1 MAREPRHRSGADGPQ
16 SGARNL
22 KTTDSYAT
30 QLGGLLPAEITGV
43 YIAVRGLFEGVEPPD
58 DRYVFLLAVV
68 LGAISYFILPQLVK
82 INLISQRLLY
92 IASFF
97 VWVVAI
103 EITRVTALFGEGLKP
118 LIIGLCLIWTF
129 AVPYLFKSLVR
140 K

>member
-1 MAREPRHRSGADGPQ
+1 MAREPRHRRGAGSPQ
-16 SGARNL
+16 PGERDV

-43 YIAVRGLFEGVEPPD
+43 YIAVRGLFEGVEPPE
-58 DRYVFLLAVV
+58 DRFVFLLAGV
-68 LGAISYFILPQLVK
+68 LGVLSYFILPQLVK
-82 INLISQRLLY
+82 INLVSQRLLY

-118 LIIGLCLIWTF
+118 VIIGLCLIWTF
-129 AVPYLFKSLVR
+129 AVPYLFKSLAQ